1 MAADET
7 KLCETELQQLSLYKQ
22 YDPRE
27 QRKGT
32 TCELED
38 DITTGDFVSIFST
51 DNDLQD
57 NEGRSA
63 LDWYNKTTVERLTN
77 FDSDYAKKAVQSY
90 QGKYQGLNTS
100 KYDIKVSQSGGDGWE
115 KFGPA
120 NDFDSCNDDITTLE
134 AIDEDKCPFMGTL
147 DNMQSS
153 LDGTDRKAS
162 EAAIFKSVYE
172 LMGKYDMGDPS
183 VAKIMLDQLDVA
195 KERLKVNHEKEHG
208 KPNTRND
215 DKIRFSNTSIGNN
228 RKDMISR
235 R

>member
-1 MAADET
+1 
-7 KLCETELQQLSLYKQ
+7 
-22 YDPRE
+22 
-27 QRKGT
+27 
-32 TCELED
+32 
-38 DITTGDFVSIFST
+38 
-51 DNDLQD
+51 
-57 NEGRSA
+57 
-63 LDWYNKTTVERLTN
+63 
-77 FDSDYAKKAVQSY
+77 
-90 QGKYQGLNTS
+90 
-100 KYDIKVSQSGGDGWE
+100 
-115 KFGPA
+115 
-120 NDFDSCNDDITTLE
+120 
-134 AIDEDKCPFMGTL
+134 MGTL